1 MKLLRL
7 LPLLALATVPLS
19 AQTAPQASTSPVTP
33 VETVITASSAE
44 IWSNE
49 AGTETY
55 AIFKGNV
62 VVTGTNLRMTCDRI
76 EATSIGSNDPLAKN
90 TTAQDVEKFK
100 TLLAT
105 GKVHIVQGDREA
117 NCERAEV
124 LPREGKIVLTGTAGH
139 PPIIIDRGSGV
150 TWISEPAI
158 LLKNDRRVHGENVK
172 IIFPPVQDL
181 GFDKNAPATTTTP
194 ADAAPKP

>member
-7 LPLLALATVPLS
+7 LPLLAFAVAPLGAQTPPATPVPL
-19 AQTAPQASTSPVTP
+19 
-33 VETVITASSAE
+33 VETVITATSAE

-49 AGTETY
+49 TGTETY

-62 VVTGTNLRMTCDRI
+62 VVTGTNLRITCDRI
-76 EATSIGSNDPLAKN
+76 DATAAGSNDTTAKN

-100 TLLAT
+100 TILAT

-124 LPREGKIVLTGTAGH
+124 LPREGKIVLTGK
-139 PPIIIDRGSGV
+139 PVVIDRSANIVFTG
-150 TWISEPAI
+150 EPMT
-158 LLKNDRRVHGENVK
+158 LLKNERRVQGENVR
-172 IIFPPVQDL
+172 IILPSVPDL
-181 GFDKNAPATTTTP
+181 GFDKNSPAPAKP